1 MGKKKQ
7 NQDPYKRPNK
17 INMIYEDPVLLN
29 QIKTS
34 NAINE
39 PVTASNNEKT
49 SYKDCSYQ
57 HKETHRI
64 EIQKRLANSSDI
76 QSLILYLSSISLC
89 IGKIRFLKLKIAF
102 KNE

>member
-7 NQDPYKRPNK
+7 NQDPYKRPN
-17 INMIYEDPVLLN
+17 NMIYEDPVLMN

-57 HKETHRI
+57 HQQRHRI
-64 EIQKRLANSSDI
+64 EIQKRLASSPDI
-76 QSLILYLSSISLC
+76 PY
-89 IGKIRFLKLKIAF
+89 
-102 KNE
+102 

>member
-7 NQDPYKRPNK
+7 TQDPYKRPNK
-17 INMIYEDPVLLN
+17 INMIYEDPVLMN

-57 HKETHRI
+57 HQHRHRI
-64 EIQKRLANSSDI
+64 EIQKRLHNSPDI

-89 IGKIRFLKLKIAF
+89 IGK
-102 KNE
+102 

>member
-7 NQDPYKRPNK
+7 NQEPYKRPNNINK
-17 INMIYEDPVLLN
+17 IFSDKVLLK
-29 QIKTS
+29 KTKAS

-49 SYKDCSYQ
+49 TYKDCSYQ
-57 HKETHRI
+57 QKERHRI
-64 EIQKRLANSSDI
+64 EIQNRLSNSPDI

-89 IGKIRFLKLKIAF
+89 LGKKRI
-102 KNE
+102 KNSI